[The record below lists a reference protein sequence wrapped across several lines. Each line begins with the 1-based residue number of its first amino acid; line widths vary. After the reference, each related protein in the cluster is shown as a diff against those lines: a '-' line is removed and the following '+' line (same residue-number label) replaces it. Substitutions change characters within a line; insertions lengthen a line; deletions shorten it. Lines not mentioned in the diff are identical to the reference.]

1 MKALKY
7 IFLTMLVV
15 FSCAPAA
22 TISTTKKYP
31 PLPKTERIFVFGLND
46 ATPTGSENLGTIK
59 IGDSGLSVGCSF
71 DNVVNLAREKARD
84 VGGNAIKLLSVQEP
98 DFGSTCYRISATI
111 LRLAKLDKNNLRR
124 IATTES
130 DLLKYFDTN
139 SALQSIEGIWT
150 TTSTVTMKSTGEK
163 RLEQNNYE
171 IAIIKRD
178 FNNSRKYDAVIISSL
193 IQEWNEVG
201 LVKAEF
207 SSTAYDNVYT
217 VSWINA
223 NGTATSSTFT
233 IDEDGTATGVF
244 DDINFTNEFTLIK
257 TYPKFS
263 DQGKVSKGSISTGT
277 GFLISQKGE
286 IATNHH
292 VIKDGKS
299 IKVTFINSNGEKVT
313 YKAISTLNDKN
324 NDLSILRIED
334 VSFKELKSIPY
345 KIESSFKVGEQVYTI
360 GYPLSDVMGTNYKV
374 TQGVV
379 SSSSGI
385 EDDIR
390 FMQITAPIQPG
401 NSGGPLFNS
410 NGNIIGITTA
420 QLNSEAVGVNI
431 QNVNYAI
438 KTLYLKT
445 LLEMLPN
452 YTPQTGT
459 NDLINKKTEE
469 QIEVLKNYVCLITVE
484 N

>member
-1 MKALKY
+1 
-7 IFLTMLVV
+7 MLVV
-15 FSCAPAA
+15 FGCAPAA
-22 TISTTKKYP
+22 TVSTTKKYS
-31 PLPKTERIFVFGLND
+31 PLPKTETIYVFGLND
-46 ATPTGSENLGTIK
+46 AMPTGAESLGTVK

-71 DNVVNLAREKARD
+71 ENVVDLAREKARN
-84 VGGNAIKLLSVQEP
+84 VGGNGIKLLSVREP
-98 DFGSTCYRISATI
+98 DFGSTCYRISAEI
-111 LRLAKLDKNNLRR
+111 LKLPKLDKNNLRR
-124 IATTES
+124 ITTTEN
-130 DLLKYFDTN
+130 DLIKYFDTN
-139 SALQSIEGIWT
+139 TTPQSIEGIWT
-150 TTSTVTMKSTGEK
+150 VSNAVTIKSTGK
-163 RLEQNNYE
+163 QNVSQNTYE
-171 IAIIKRD
+171 IAIAKRD
-178 FNNSRKYDAVIISSL
+178 FNNSRKFDAIIVSSL
-193 IQEWNEVG
+193 VQEWNEIG
-201 LVKAEF
+201 LIKAEF

-217 VSWINA
+217 VKWINA
-223 NGTATSSTFT
+223 NGTSTSSTFT
-233 IDEDGTATGVF
+233 IDEDGTANGVL
-244 DDINFTNEFTLIK
+244 DDANYTNEMTLIK

-263 DQGKVSKGSISTGT
+263 DQAKANKGSISTGT
-277 GFLISQKGE
+277 GFLISSKGE

-292 VIKDGKS
+292 VVKDGKS

-313 YKAISTLNDKN
+313 YKAVSTLNDKN
-324 NDLSILRIED
+324 NDLSILKIED
-334 VSFKELKSIPY
+334 INFKEPKSIPY
-345 KIESSFKVGEQVYTI
+345 KMENAFKVGEQVYTI

-420 QLNSEAVGVNI
+420 QLNPEAVGVSI

-452 YTPQTGT
+452 YIPQTGT
-459 NDLINKKTEE
+459 SDLTNKKPEE
-469 QIEVLKNYVCLITVE
+469 QIEILKNYVCLITVE